1 MMGEKL
7 QAITDT
13 EDGQS
18 HGQDARVRDG
28 RVRVVDR
35 AGASGEYQSDGV
47 MGADLGQRSGTGK
60 DHREDVLFAYA
71 PGYELG
77 VLAAKIKDDNR
88 GGIHVVFFRV
98 SLSEQGQK
106 AQSRRDG

>member
-18 HGQDARVRDG
+18 HGQDARVGDG
-28 RVRVVDR
+28 CVGVVDR
-35 AGASGEYQSDGV
+35 AGASGEYQTDGV
-47 MGADLGQRSGTGK
+47 MGLDLGQRNRTGK
-60 DHREDVLFAYA
+60 DHREDVLFSYA

-77 VLAAKIKDDNR
+77 VLAAEIEDDNR
-88 GGIHVVFFRV
+88 GGIHVLVF
-98 SLSEQGQK
+98 QGF
-106 AQSRRDG
+106 GE

>member
-18 HGQDARVRDG
+18 HGQYARVGDG
-28 RVRVVDR
+28 RVGVVNR
-35 AGASGEYQSDGV
+35 AGASGEYQADGV
-47 MGADLGQRSGTGK
+47 MGADLGQRNRTGK
-60 DHREDVLFAYA
+60 DHRKDVLFSYA

-77 VLAAKIKDDNR
+77 GLAGEIEDENR
-88 GGIHVVFFRV
+88 GGNHVLVF
-98 SLSEQGQK
+98 QGFPE
-106 AQSRRDG
+106 